1 MKELEIKGLNEKI
14 YYDTCDN
21 GLKVFMWV
29 KKNVNTFYGTLSVKY
44 GSIYNDFKIGSK
56 TYNLPKGVAHF
67 LEHVKFNEDK
77 DTTAH
82 DFFFKHGCDTN
93 AFTTFNYTNY
103 QVLGSENP
111 KDNIIHL
118 LDFVQ
123 NGYFTKSIV
132 SSEKKIITEEAKMG
146 QDDPYTVMMFKHLD
160 NIFTDLDHK
169 YVITGT
175 PDDIKKITLD
185 DIKLVFNTFYHPEN
199 MFLVVTGNFN
209 PYEIMEAV
217 KENQNKKD
225 FDKYKKP
232 ERIIKKE
239 SRKVRVK
246 EEELNLNVTNRKIKI
261 GLKMPKSIFKGY
273 NDLQIRLYMA
283 LILRANFGATS
294 DFKDEL
300 LEKEL
305 ISSLTYMCDIF
316 DDYVILMFTI
326 DSDYKDEI
334 LKLFNNKISH
344 LTMLEKT
351 FERIKKAN
359 IASLILDY
367 EDVEVVNSLIQSDLL
382 CYDEIITDIKNI
394 YEDIKYNDILKFI
407 KCIDIKEKSI
417 LILNPLDNNK

>member
-82 DFFFKHGCDTN
+82 DYFFKHGCDTN

-103 QVLGSENP
+103 QVLGSENA

-123 NGYFTKSIV
+123 NDYFTKSIV

-175 PDDIKKITLD
+175 PEDIKKITLD

-225 FDKYKKP
+225 FGKYKNP
-232 ERIIKKE
+232 ERIVKKE

-273 NDLQIRLYMA
+273 SDLQIRLYMA
-283 LILRANFGATS
+283 LILRANFGTTS

-316 DDYVILMFTI
+316 DDYVIVMFTI

-344 LTMLEKT
+344 LNLLEKT
-351 FERIKKAN
+351 FNRIKKAN

-382 CYDEIITDIKNI
+382 CYDEIITEIKNI
-394 YEDIKYNDILKFI
+394 YEDINYEDILKFI
-407 KCIDIKEKSI
+407 KCIDTKEKSV
-417 LILNPLDNNK
+417 LVLNPLDKDK